1 LRFNVLD
8 TLSGYEPSEALGVLS
23 SLTFQ
28 LSPEPALEGET
39 SKGKVNFASEDVVA
53 EIRGRVGLAPDDYSD
68 EARDKILSFISDQI
82 SEIVLSRTDEETV
95 LNRLGDR
102 GVLRPNLYEIIFPS
116 PFKRFS
122 ERGIRQEHVRQAL
135 NYPDDV
141 EHVLPEDM
149 PFKGDGSF
157 SLYVKHR
164 HSPNPIDD
172 FSLLVVSSRKGYQQR
187 VDDAFRVYPSD
198 VDVGSAKFPVDL
210 LKALAEKYGLPLDV
224 GNQRGKFFFLVVID
238 KVPEGGETFVI
249 GAPLPSDSNI
259 PYEARF
265 MLRETE
271 KTIEVS
277 MAYALDEVAY
287 RSDLKKHGVQVV
299 L

>member
-1 LRFNVLD
+1 MLD

-28 LSPEPALEGET
+28 LSPEPLFEGET
-39 SKGKVNFASEDVVA
+39 SKGKVDFTSESVVA

-82 SEIVLSRTDEETV
+82 SEIVLGRTDEKAV

-102 GVLRPNLYEIIFPS
+102 GVLRPDLYEITFPAS
-116 PFKRFS
+116 FKQFS
-122 ERGIRQEHVRQAL
+122 DRGIRREHIRQAL

-141 EHVLPEDM
+141 EHVLPDDM
-149 PFKGDGSF
+149 PFKGEGSF
-157 SLYVKHR
+157 SLYVKHHR
-164 HSPNPIDD
+164 SSDPNDN

-198 VDVGSAKFPVDL
+198 VNIGSAKYPVEL
-210 LKALAEKYGLPLDV
+210 LKALVEKYGLPLDV
-224 GNQRGKFFFLVVID
+224 GNQKGKFFFLVIID
-238 KVPEGGETFVI
+238 KVPEEETFII
-249 GAPLPSDSNI
+249 GAPFPRDKNV
-259 PYEARF
+259 PYEAKF
-265 MLRETE
+265 TLRETE
-271 KTIEVS
+271 NTIEVA
-277 MAYALDEVAY
+277 MAYALDEGVY
-287 RSDLKKHGVQVV
+287 RNDLKKHGVQVV